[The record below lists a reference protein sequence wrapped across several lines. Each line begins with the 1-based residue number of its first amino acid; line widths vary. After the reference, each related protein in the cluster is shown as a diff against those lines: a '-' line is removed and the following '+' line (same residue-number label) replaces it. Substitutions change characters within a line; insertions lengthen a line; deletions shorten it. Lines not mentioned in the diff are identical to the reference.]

1 MKQAAWHRC
10 CFMGIMDKYTHRDG
24 WQGFTL
30 LEIMIVVS
38 IIGLLA
44 TIAIPNYI
52 RARQRSQAVQVMS
65 DLRTL
70 DAAVQLYVIENNKT
84 DKSAFVI
91 DDLIPYVK
99 AGTRLADAAG
109 NDILG
114 NPFVFVPLDQVP
126 KVSPLTYGALS
137 TVAPRAFWSPHIQ

>member
-1 MKQAAWHRC
+1 ME
-10 CFMGIMDKYTHRDG
+10 IMDNYRKHDG

-44 TIAIPNYI
+44 TMAIPNYL
-52 RARQRSQAVQVMS
+52 RARHRSQAVQVMS
-65 DLRTL
+65 DLRAL

-84 DKSAFVI
+84 DTSAFAI

-99 AGTRLADAAG
+99 AGTRLAGSDG

-114 NPFVFVPLDQVP
+114 NPFVIIPPDQVP
-126 KVSPLTYGALS
+126 KVNPITYGALS
-137 TVAPRAFWSPHIQ
+137 AVAPRSFWSPHIQ